1 MKYIPDHLE
10 CQKNWIISRTS
21 CMAVLLRLH
30 TPTLADAPPDRA
42 KEEPFNE
49 KTDRDDDEHDAKHL
63 AHVGQFPTHVQ
74 EKAEPRKRLHHLGGD
89 DAVPAESPAQLESGD
104 DRGKRRGQDDSS
116 HHP

>member
-21 CMAVLLRLH
+21 CMAGLLRFQ
-30 TPTLADAPPDRA
+30 TQTLSDAPLDRA

-63 AHVGQFPTHVQ
+63 AHVGQFPTCAG
-74 EKAEPRKRLHHLGGD
+74 ESRAPEAPASSRRRRRRASRKS
-89 DAVPAESPAQLESGD
+89 SPA
-104 DRGKRRGQDDSS
+104 
-116 HHP
+116 